1 MFALECLNGLNGA
14 DDEALRTTLRFAV
27 AGAIIRS
34 PDYRTRSRHSFSVRV
49 MRHVTWLL
57 GTCLAGVFLL
67 SLAAPASGQALL
79 RTWTT
84 ADGLPHN
91 TVQSLVQT
99 PDGYLWLATRDGL
112 ARFDGVRFR
121 VFNRGNTSAL
131 PVNRIAS
138 LFVDGDGRLW
148 ISPEGTRVIVVH
160 ENGRFTAL
168 EQGVDFEADNLSEPQ
183 RAQTPVRFRSG
194 DFEHVFDNGR
204 FVRRPAEPRPR
215 PAAVV
220 SDDRSGVRI
229 DTSDPHAEIDGA
241 IWFFMARGDAF
252 ALCRMRDGE
261 LTVSNIV
268 RRVPSLLEKDRSG
281 HLWLAD
287 GQGVERID
295 AGALRAPDLSQLRP
309 ETVTAGPLQTATMFS
324 DRDANLWVGTE
335 RGLHLVHD
343 DPVVTVYSRSSGL
356 PSDNVYPIVED
367 RTGAIWFGAWNGHVI
382 RYAGGRFSATP
393 MGFVTA
399 LATDHDDRVWI
410 AASRSL
416 AYRDGGRWIP
426 MRVPGFDLATE
437 TSVIAQDRD
446 GHMWFGNGTGLARV
460 ADGSAE
466 FFTTEHGLPGN
477 VVTSFLQTASGAI
490 WVGTTEGLAQFE
502 NGRWVAFTEKRD
514 GLAGNFIR
522 SLYEDRDGTVWIGTY
537 DSGLTRYAGGRFST
551 ITSRHGLFSDGVFCL
566 LEDDGGWFWM
576 HSNQGIYRARRDE
589 LNAFADGRR
598 ASVTSVS
605 YGPEDGLV
613 NVEGN
618 GGKQP
623 ACARAA
629 DGRLW
634 FATAGGLAVVD
645 PRRAR
650 QVSTPRVV
658 IEDHL
663 IDGRETEAAAG
674 TVRIEPGERSLE
686 IRYTALNF
694 RGAERI
700 RFRYRLEGL
709 EEHWTEAGTRRFAS
723 FSHLPSGDYTFR
735 VVAADHNGVWHEQG
749 ATARIVVVAPF
760 YRTAWFYALCA
771 AGGLMIAGFAYSYR
785 VAQLQA
791 LNRVRAEYTRRLIQ
805 SEEGERRRLALELHD
820 SIGQSLAVIR
830 NRALIS
836 LRTPSDHE
844 RLLEQ
849 MEEISEASA
858 MAAQETRQIAL
869 NLHPA
874 QLDHLGLST
883 ALASLVASVE
893 SGSHLTFQTNI
904 DDVSGRVTGDAAIG
918 VYRIVQESLSNVIK
932 HSAADSV
939 EVSLQVHG
947 KRVQL
952 LVSDNGRGF
961 STPGPVS
968 GLGLTGMRERAAILG
983 ADLRIE
989 SAPGRGTRIVLS
1001 LSTRDADA

>member
-1 MFALECLNGLNGA
+1 MG
-14 DDEALRTTLRFAV
+14 
-27 AGAIIRS
+27 
-34 PDYRTRSRHSFSVRV
+34 
-49 MRHVTWLL
+49 HVTSLL
-57 GTCLAGVFLL
+57 GTCLVGLFLL

-91 TVQSLVQT
+91 TVQSVAQT

-121 VFNRGNTSAL
+121 VFNRGNTPAL

-148 ISPEGTRVIVVH
+148 IYPEGTRVIVVH
-160 ENGRFTAL
+160 EQGRFTSL
-168 EQGVDFEADNLSEPQ
+168 EQGVDFEADTLYEPQ
-183 RAQTPVRFRSG
+183 RAQTPMRFRSG
-194 DFEHVFDNGR
+194 DFDHVFDDGR
-204 FVRRPAEPRPR
+204 FVRRAAEPRPL
-215 PAAVV
+215 PAPVV
-220 SDDRSGVRI
+220 LDERRGFRVDR
-229 DTSDPHAEIDGA
+229 SDPHAEIDGA
-241 IWFFMARGDAF
+241 LWFFIARGETF
-252 ALCRMRDGE
+252 TLCRLRDGD
-261 LTVSNIV
+261 LTISSIV

-287 GQGVERID
+287 AHGVVRMD
-295 AGALRAPDLSQLRP
+295 AAALGAADLSQLRP
-309 ETVTAGPLQTATMFS
+309 EMVTAGPLQTVTMFT

-356 PSDNVYPIVED
+356 PSDNVYPIVQD

-382 RYAGGRFSATP
+382 RYTGGLFSAEP
-393 MGFVTA
+393 MPFVTA
-399 LATDHDDRVWI
+399 LATDHEDRLWI
-410 AASRSL
+410 AGSRSL
-416 AYRDGGRWIP
+416 AYREGGRWIP
-426 MRVPGFDLATE
+426 VHVPGFDLATE

-460 ADGSAE
+460 ADGRAE
-466 FFTTEHGLPGN
+466 VFTTEHGLPGN
-477 VVTSFLQTASGAI
+477 VVTAFLQTASGAI
-490 WVGTTEGLAQFE
+490 WVGTTEGLGRFE
-502 NGRWVAFTEKRD
+502 HGRWVAFTEKRD

-551 ITSRHGLFSDGVFCL
+551 VTSRHGLFSDGVFCL
-566 LEDDGGWFWM
+566 LEDDDGWFWM
-576 HSNQGIYRARRDE
+576 NSNQGIYRARRDE

-663 IDGRETEAAAG
+663 IDGRERESTG
-674 TVRIEPGERSLE
+674 TVRIDPGQRSLE

-694 RGAERI
+694 RGANRI

-709 EEHWTEAGTRRFAS
+709 AEDWTEAGTRRFAS
-723 FSHLPSGDYTFR
+723 FSHLPAGDYTFR

-760 YRTAWFYALCA
+760 YRTAWFYALCSVGA
-771 AGGLMIAGFAYSYR
+771 LTITGFAYSSR

-791 LNRVRAEYTRRLIQ
+791 LNRMRAEYTQRLIQ
-805 SEEGERRRLALELHD
+805 SEEGERRRVALELHD

-836 LRTPSDHE
+836 LRTPADHE

-849 MEEISEASA
+849 MQEISEASA

-893 SGSHLTFQTNI
+893 SGSNITFETRI
-904 DDVSGRVTGDAAIG
+904 EDVSARVTSAEAIG
-918 VYRIVQESLSNVIK
+918 LYRIVQESLANVIK
-932 HSAADSV
+932 HSGADRAT
-939 EVSLQVHG
+939 VSLEIRG
-947 KRVQL
+947 GDLKL
-952 LVSDNGRGF
+952 IISDNGRGF
-961 STPGPVS
+961 SSSVPAA
-968 GLGLTGMRERAAILG
+968 GLGLTGIRERAGILG

-989 SAPGRGTRIVLS
+989 GGPGRGTRVVLS
-1001 LSTRDADA
+1001 LPRKVTTDA